1 MCAVTN
7 PAAAAMNPRDA
18 EVASAAMASTAMA
31 STASNSTL
39 PVRPRQLN
47 PAKLRLS
54 KWTAVSPSRREKH
67 WLVVAV
73 HEAAPPAIRPE
84 FVDLEAVHS
93 RRVVTLPWRELTDAA
108 RWLQGWK

>member
-1 MCAVTN
+1 MNAPASVFSRAAPVC
-7 PAAAAMNPRDA
+7 AAAIRSPD
-18 EVASAAMASTAMA
+18 VAPA
-31 STASNSTL
+31 STASAPTVGAH
-39 PVRPRQLN
+39 VRARRLN

-73 HEAAPPAIRPE
+73 HAPLAPAIRPE

-93 RRVVTLPWRELTDAA
+93 RRVVTLPWRELTDPD